1 MVYDPIKKREYDRI
15 RNAQLKAEYL
25 AKNPNYNP
33 KKKSKYEDTPP
44 ITQSSSFNSFIDLYT
59 PPPPLPQKPKYNPN
73 GLEAKKREDAYSDEE
88 VVMKRPLFQF
98 Y

>member
-59 PPPPLPQKPKYNPN
+59 PPPPLPQNQN
-73 GLEAKKREDAYSDEE
+73 IILTDWRRKKEKMPTA
-88 VVMKRPLFQF
+88 MKRWL
-98 Y
+98 